1 MSNFDR
7 IHLLRN
13 AATLSV
19 GGEPGA
25 VSRVTV
31 QVDDT
36 LSYTAGDD
44 TGRNLVVPCIFG
56 SQAMAQDLL
65 ASVRGLDYQAFQASD
80 TLIDPAAELGDA
92 VTVNGTYGGL
102 YSMRINFRPP
112 YRADISAPE
121 EAAIDHEYPYIPA
134 QTKEIRR
141 LSTRTKTE
149 LRILDDRIT
158 AEVSQ
163 ITEDMTELS
172 SALIVQADRI
182 TAEVSARQNDVR
194 SLSASLSVQ
203 AGQIAAKVSAT
214 GGSASSVEWQ
224 MLPDEVFYKI
234 IGTKVVSITKTGL
247 KISGEI
253 EALSGKIGGFNIMK
267 DYLSYNGQTWGGTNT
282 QGIYIGSAGIQLGR
296 NFKVDNQGNL
306 HAATGTF
313 DGQILAGNIAYG
325 DYAGYFNGNGLSTGS
340 VRGGSGGKISGSSLS
355 NFNMSGG
362 INTSLGYAD
371 FANGVFNGWN
381 SASNIYANSITAKSS
396 LYIPY
401 GGGTRRV
408 SVNTVT
414 INGHVYNILTI

>member
-92 VTVNGTYGGL
+92 VTVNGIYGGL

-172 SALIVQADRI
+172 SALAVQADRI
-182 TAEVSARQNDVR
+182 TAEVTARQNDVN
-194 SLSASLSVQ
+194 SLSAALSVQ

-234 IGTKVVSITKTGL
+234 VGTKVVSITKTGL

-253 EALSGKIGGFNIMK
+253 DAISGKIGGFAIMK
-267 DYLSYNGQTWGGTNT
+267 DYLSFNNQVWGGTNSR
-282 QGIYIGSAGIQLGR
+282 GIYIGTQGIQCGPADSGIQLR
-296 NFKVDNQGNL
+296 PD
-306 HAATGTF
+306 
-313 DGQILAGNIAYG
+313 
-325 DYAGYFNGNGLSTGS
+325 GYFIAETGEFRGSTRAGSIQYGGSDGYFSGSGLRAGS
-340 VRGGSGGKISGSSLS
+340 VTGGSGGKIAGSTMST
-355 NFNMSGG
+355 FNMNGG
-362 INTSLGYAD
+362 INSSLGRAD
-371 FANGVFNGWN
+371 WAYDALNGWESVQN
-381 SASNIYANSITAKSS
+381 MQIAN
-396 LYIPY
+396 L
-401 GGGTRRV
+401 V
-408 SVNTVT
+408 VT
-414 INGHVYNILTI
+414 IMKLGGHRLELGRVNGAQVVKWV